1 MRLAPEGWVGLS
13 ILAVIGFAVM
23 AGGGGIW
30 GWVPIG
36 LGAVGWAFFCRHPV
50 RRPPPAPDLWVA
62 PADGRVVACE
72 PQPEG
77 GHRVGIFMQ
86 VWDVHVNR
94 APFAG
99 VVTAQVGQRGRFRP
113 AFRPDAPRVNEQVHT
128 YIVSDGQSWR
138 LIQTAGVLA
147 RRIRRWVRPGQW
159 VDRGQPVG
167 MILLGSRVDVLLPT
181 GVLPTVQ
188 VGQRVRAGETPIA
201 RGVYATQADRS

>member
-1 MRLAPEGWVGLS
+1 M
-13 ILAVIGFAVM
+13 
-23 AGGGGIW
+23 
-30 GWVPIG
+30 
-36 LGAVGWAFFCRHPV
+36 
-50 RRPPPAPDLWVA
+50 
-62 PADGRVVACE
+62 
-72 PQPEG
+72 
-77 GHRVGIFMQ
+77 
-86 VWDVHVNR
+86 HVNR

-128 YIVSDGQSWR
+128 YIVSDGQPWR

-167 MILLGSRVDVLLPT
+167 MILLGSRVDVLLPA
-181 GVLPTVQ
+181 GVVPTVR

-201 RGVYATQADRS
+201 RGGYAVQADGS